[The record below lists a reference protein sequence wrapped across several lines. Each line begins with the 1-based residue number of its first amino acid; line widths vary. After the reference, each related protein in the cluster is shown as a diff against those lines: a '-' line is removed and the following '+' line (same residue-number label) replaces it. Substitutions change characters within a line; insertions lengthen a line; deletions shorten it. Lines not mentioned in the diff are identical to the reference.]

1 MKWLLIVTSVLA
13 AIALLIAIIGWM
25 LPVAHV
31 ATREGSFAAP
41 RDAVWKAITDVDAFP
56 SWRTDVKSV
65 ERVPGTAKTTWI
77 ERGGSGTM
85 TFTVDVADAPNRL
98 VTRIADPKLPFGGTW
113 TYELSS
119 SSAAMTTLRI
129 TEHGE
134 IYNPIFRALA
144 RFVFGYESTM
154 ITYLDALKKKVG

>member
-1 MKWLLIVTSVLA
+1 MRW
-13 AIALLIAIIGWM
+13 LLIAIAVLVALGLLVAVVGWL

-31 ATREGSFAAP
+31 ATRQASLAASP
-41 RDAVWKAITDVDAFP
+41 DAVWKTITDVDAFP
-56 SWRTDVKSV
+56 TWRGDVKSV
-65 ERVPGTAKTTWI
+65 ERVPDTGKLTWI
-77 ERGGSGTM
+77 ERGGSETM
-85 TFTVDVADAPNRL
+85 TFTVDVSDPPHRL
-98 VTRIADPKLPFGGTW
+98 VTRIADPRLPFGGTW

-119 SSAAMTTLRI
+119 SGSGTVLRI

-154 ITYLDALKKKVG
+154 RSYLDALKKKVG

>member
-1 MKWLLIVTSVLA
+1 MKWLLIVTSVVV

-41 RDAVWKAITDVDAFP
+41 PDAVWKVITDVDAFP
-56 SWRTDVKSV
+56 SWRSDVKSV
-65 ERVPGTAKTTWI
+65 ERVPGTGKTTWI
-77 ERGGSGTM
+77 ERGGSETM
-85 TFTVDVADAPNRL
+85 TFTVDVADAPHRL

-119 SSAAMTTLRI
+119 SSAGGTMLRI

-154 ITYLDALKKKVG
+154 ISYLDALKKKVG

>member
-1 MKWLLIVTSVLA
+1 MKWLLIVASVLV
-13 AIALLIAIIGWM
+13 AIALLIAVIGWM

-31 ATREGSFAAP
+31 ATREGSFTASP
-41 RDAVWKAITDVDAFP
+41 DTVWKAITDVDAFP
-56 SWRTDVKSV
+56 TWRSDVKSV
-65 ERVPGTAKTTWI
+65 ERMPDAAKLTWI
-77 ERGGSGTM
+77 ERGGSETL
-85 TFTVDVADAPNRL
+85 TFTVDVSDAPHRL

-119 SSAAMTTLRI
+119 SSSGTVLRI

-154 ITYLDALKKKVG
+154 VSYLDALKKKVG

>member
-13 AIALLIAIIGWM
+13 AIALLTAIIGWM

-31 ATREGSFAAP
+31 ATRQGSFAASP
-41 RDAVWKAITDVDAFP
+41 DTVWKTITDVDAFP
-56 SWRTDVKSV
+56 SWRPDVKSV
-65 ERVPGTAKTTWI
+65 ERVPGTEKLTWI
-77 ERGGSGTM
+77 ERGGSGTL
-85 TFTVDVADAPNRL
+85 TFTVDVSDAPHRL
-98 VTRIADPKLPFGGTW
+98 VTRIADPKLPFGGRW

-119 SSAAMTTLRI
+119 SAGGTVLRI
-129 TEHGE
+129 TENGE

-154 ITYLDALKKKVG
+154 VSYLDALKKKVG